1 MGTLNKR
8 YAEGGHGRDAG
19 EKSPGP
25 RAAVSGNAGGL
36 ERDVVEAGAGSGPA
50 PGDAASDPRHHACPR
65 GSGEGREGFLRAAW
79 RRLASEVGRVA
90 VARPALRLPRLNRR
104 QRTLLGTFLL
114 GAVVA
119 LVIASSFVMS
129 DARLATDLDERDIPP
144 SLGHPFGTD
153 WLGRDMLVRT
163 VKGLTLSLGVGVFAS
178 VFSVAIALALG
189 LLAAS
194 GVKAADAVVSWLVDF
209 FLGLPHLVFL
219 ILIAFVL
226 GGGVFA
232 VVVGVALT
240 HWPSLARVVR
250 AEVLQLRT
258 AEYIQASPHFGR
270 SRWWMARKHFLPHL
284 VPQLIV
290 GFVLLVPH
298 AILHEASITFLG
310 FGLSP
315 HRPAVGIILSEAMRY
330 LTAGKWWL
338 ALMPGLSLVA
348 LVGMI
353 FALGDNLRA
362 LLDPHTAHE

>member
-1 MGTLNKR
+1 MSTRNRADTDGQGGKMKEGR
-8 YAEGGHGRDAG
+8 Y
-19 EKSPGP
+19 P
-25 RAAVSGNAGGL
+25 AA
-36 ERDVVEAGAGSGPA
+36 
-50 PGDAASDPRHHACPR
+50 R
-65 GSGEGREGFLRAAW
+65 GSKPRNEMHAKRRGGGGGGPLAAAW
-79 RRLASEVGRVA
+79 SRLRNEDGQVT
-90 VARPALRLPRLNRR
+90 VARPALRLPALNRR
-104 QRTLLGTFLL
+104 QRMLLGTFLL
-114 GAVVA
+114 AAVIA
-119 LVIASSFVMS
+119 LVVISSFAIS
-129 DARLATDLDERDIPP
+129 DARLVTDLDARDIPP
-144 SLGHPFGTD
+144 SLSHPFGTD

-163 VKGLTLSLGVGVFAS
+163 VKGLTLSLGVGFFAS
-178 VFSVAIALALG
+178 GFSVAIALALG

-194 GVKAADAVVSWLVDF
+194 GVRAADTAVSWLVDF

-226 GGGVFA
+226 GGGVPG
-232 VVVGVALT
+232 VVIGVALT

-250 AEVLQLRT
+250 AEVIQLRA

-310 FGLSP
+310 FGLAP
-315 HRPAVGIILSEAMRY
+315 HRPAVGIILSESMRY
-330 LTAGKWWL
+330 LSAGKWWL
-338 ALMPGLSLVA
+338 AFMPGLSLVV
-348 LVGMI
+348 LVGVI

>member
-1 MGTLNKR
+1 MLSGSFCL
-8 YAEGGHGRDAG
+8 
-19 EKSPGP
+19 
-25 RAAVSGNAGGL
+25 AAIII
-36 ERDVVEAGAGSGPA
+36 
-50 PGDAASDPRHHACPR
+50 
-65 GSGEGREGFLRAAW
+65 
-79 RRLASEVGRVA
+79 
-90 VARPALRLPRLNRR
+90 
-104 QRTLLGTFLL
+104 
-114 GAVVA
+114 
-119 LVIASSFVMS
+119 LVILSSFFIS
-129 DARLATDLDERDIPP
+129 DARLATHLEARDIPP
-144 SLGHPFGTD
+144 SLSHPFGTD

-178 VFSVAIALALG
+178 SLSVLIALALG

-194 GVKAADAVVSWLVDF
+194 GARAADAVVSWMVDF
-209 FLGLPHLVFL
+209 FLSLPHLVFL

-226 GGGVFA
+226 GGGVTA

-270 SRWWMARKHFLPHL
+270 SRWWMARKHLLPHL

-290 GFVLLVPH
+290 GFVLLIPH

-330 LTAGKWWL
+330 LSAGKWWL
-338 ALMPGLSLVA
+338 ALMPGLALVA
-348 LVGMI
+348 LVAII

>member
-1 MGTLNKR
+1 MGARHRARPEHPGGN
-8 YAEGGHGRDAG
+8 AEGNDISQGRPPVPIGRRRAG
-19 EKSPGP
+19 PCFAGKRGP
-25 RAAVSGNAGGL
+25 FAFA
-36 ERDVVEAGAGSGPA
+36 RD
-50 PGDAASDPRHHACPR
+50 RLR
-65 GSGEGREGFLRAAW
+65 GEEGQ
-79 RRLASEVGRVA
+79 VA
-90 VARPALRLPRLNRR
+90 ISRPALRLPALNRR
-104 QRTLLGTFLL
+104 QRMLLGTFCL
-114 GAVVA
+114 AAIIV
-119 LVIASSFVMS
+119 LVIITSFAIS
-129 DARLATDLDERDIPP
+129 DARLATNLEARDIPP
-144 SLGHPFGTD
+144 SLSHPFGTD

-178 VFSVAIALALG
+178 GFSVLFALALG

-194 GVKAADAVVSWLVDF
+194 GVRAADAVVSWLVDF

-226 GGGVFA
+226 GGGVSA
-232 VVVGVALT
+232 VVIGVALT

-250 AEVLQLRT
+250 AEVLQLRS

-290 GFVLLVPH
+290 GFVLLIPH

-315 HRPAVGIILSEAMRY
+315 HRPAIGIILSEAMRY
-330 LTAGKWWL
+330 LSAGKWWL
-338 ALMPGLSLVA
+338 ALMPGLALVA
-348 LVGMI
+348 LVGII

>member
-1 MGTLNKR
+1 M
-8 YAEGGHGRDAG
+8 
-19 EKSPGP
+19 
-25 RAAVSGNAGGL
+25 
-36 ERDVVEAGAGSGPA
+36 
-50 PGDAASDPRHHACPR
+50 
-65 GSGEGREGFLRAAW
+65 
-79 RRLASEVGRVA
+79 A
-90 VARPALRLPRLNRR
+90 VARPALRIPKLNRR
-104 QRTLLGTFLL
+104 QRVLLGTFLL
-114 GAVVA
+114 TAVIA
-119 LVIASSFVMS
+119 LVIVSSFAIS
-129 DARLATDLDERDIPP
+129 DARLATDLDARDIPP
-144 SLGHPFGTD
+144 SLSHPFGTD

-163 VKGLTLSLGVGVFAS
+163 VKGLTISLGVGVFAS
-178 VFSVAIALALG
+178 GFSVIIALALG

-194 GVKAADAVVSWLVDF
+194 GVRAADAVVSWLVDF

-226 GGGVFA
+226 GGGFVA

-250 AEVLQLRT
+250 AEVLQLRS

-270 SRWWMARKHFLPHL
+270 SRWWIARKHFLPHL

-290 GFVLLVPH
+290 GFVLLIPH

-338 ALMPGLSLVA
+338 ALMPGISLVA
-348 LVGMI
+348 LVGII

-362 LLDPHTAHE
+362 LLNPHTAHE

>member
-8 YAEGGHGRDAG
+8 YMERGHGRGVG

-25 RAAVSGNAGGL
+25 QADVSGNAGGL
-36 ERDVVEAGAGSGPA
+36 ERDVVEARAGSRPE

-65 GSGEGREGFLRAAW
+65 GSGEAMEGLLRAA
-79 RRLASEVGRVA
+79 RRGLASEVGRVA
-90 VARPALRLPRLNRR
+90 VARPALRLPQLNRR

-129 DARLATDLDERDIPP
+129 DSRLATDLDARDIPP

-284 VPQLIV
+284 VPQLTGRASRSPIPIYDDDLHIGQVTSHTFSPMLKKYIGIASVRTPYAVYGRRVQVEFTVEHMRLKAEAEIV
-290 GFVLLVPH
+290 RLPFFNP
-298 AILHEASITFLG
+298 
-310 FGLSP
+310 P
-315 HRPAVGIILSEAMRY
+315 R
-330 LTAGKWWL
+330 K
-338 ALMPGLSLVA
+338 
-348 LVGMI
+348 
-353 FALGDNLRA
+353 RA
-362 LLDPHTAHE
+362 